1 MLWGQGLT
9 YSVSIL
15 INVVNTV
22 LKLIL
27 ISLIAMIREDTKSG
41 TMRSIKVGVFLTV
54 FFNTGILILL
64 SSANMSETNIPFF
77 KNMFVSTYTD
87 FNSDWYKDVG

>member
-1 MLWGQGLT
+1 
-9 YSVSIL
+9 
-15 INVVNTV
+15 
-22 LKLIL
+22 
-27 ISLIAMIREDTKSG
+27 MIREDTKSG

-77 KNMFVSTYTD
+77 KSMFVSTYTD
-87 FNSDWYKDVG
+87 FNSEWYKDVGQIILKAMLLNAFMPWIEFGIGYS